1 MNHTKTL
8 FFIDDKKSQIFIFHI
23 LRKYSV
29 CTDYDIHLTFF
40 QICDRLFLLRS
51 RTEPAKKIY
60 SHRKL
65 FHSLN
70 KGVIN
75 LLCKNRGRYKINNLA
90 AFLNCFKRS
99 SQRNLCLAISDIPTH
114 KTVHNLGALHI
125 FLSIFDRSQLIF
137 CFLIRKHL
145 FKLSLPDGIWS
156 TDITFFFLADCIKLH
171 KFPCN
176 ILHGTADSGFRLFPF
191 LPTKP
196 IQFRRFCCFCPGI
209 FLQCIQLCC
218 KNIQIT
224 SITIFDFDIILC
236 NFIYCNF
243 LNTFV
248 NAESM
253 LFMHYI
259 VSNGKFRKVLDS
271 LSIVFFFLFTLFLL
285 FSKDICLCDDCKFNQ
300 RIFKSPPRMAID
312 HHDLSRLQNTI
323 RILSVECVQTF
334 FLKIFCQTF
343 CTGSGTGQQNDL
355 ISFFF
360 VLFQILYQQ
369 FKTTLI
375 RAHRFYCDIK
385 LT

>member
-1 MNHTKTL
+1 MDHTKTL
-8 FFIDDKKSQIFIFHI
+8 FFINNKKSKVFVFHI

-29 CTDYDIHLTFF
+29 RTDYDIHLTFF

-51 RTEPAKKIY
+51 RTESAKKIY

-70 KGVIN
+70 KSVIN
-75 LLCKNRGRYKINNLA
+75 LLCKNRSRHKINNLTA
-90 AFLNCFKRS
+90 LLNRFKS
-99 SQRNLCLAISDIPTH
+99 SPERNLCLTVSNVSTH
-114 KTVHNLGALHI
+114 KAIHDLGALHI
-125 FLSIFDRSQLIF
+125 LLSVFDRSQLIF

-145 FKLSLPDGIWS
+145 FKLSLPDRIRS
-156 TDITFFFLADCIKLH
+156 TDITFFFLADCIKFH

-176 ILHGTADSGFRLFPF
+176 ILHGTADSGFRLLPF
-191 LPTKP
+191 LPAKP
-196 IQFRRFCCFCPGI
+196 IQFRWFCCFCPGI

-248 NAESM
+248 NAEAM

-259 VSNGKFRKVLDS
+259 VSNGKFREVLDS

-285 FSKDICLCDDCKFNQ
+285 FSKDICLCDDCKFDQ
-300 RIFKSPPRMAID
+300 RIFKSPPCMAIR
-312 HHDLSRLQNTI
+312 HHDLSRLQNTL
-323 RILSVECVQTF
+323 RILSVKSVQTF
-334 FLKIFCQTF
+334 FLKIFRQTF
-343 CTGSGTGQQNDL
+343 CTGSGTGQQNNL

-369 FKTTLI
+369 FKTALI

-385 LT
+385 LI